1 MAVLRAETVL
11 PVAGIDAEVVA
22 VAWKP
27 DSTLNSMETSR
38 FGTPYGPD
46 TPVVTVSA
54 QSDLGSG
61 SPRLLLAWLAAAEA
75 EAAAAVGDGPHAQR
89 QLDKSYGLLDG
100 EGAAELPFLMLD
112 ESHFARWRGHCLARL
127 GEQEA
132 IEDLTRALDSV
143 GDSVRAATG
152 LYVDLAHAYHLSGQV
167 DEARAQIKTAV
178 QMAGQYGSHRQQNR
192 LRALLPA
199 AER

>member
-1 MAVLRAETVL
+1 
-11 PVAGIDAEVVA
+11 
-22 VAWKP
+22 
-27 DSTLNSMETSR
+27 
-38 FGTPYGPD
+38 
-46 TPVVTVSA
+46 
-54 QSDLGSG
+54 
-61 SPRLLLAWLAAAEA
+61 
-75 EAAAAVGDGPHAQR
+75 
-89 QLDKSYGLLDG
+89 
-100 EGAAELPFLMLD
+100 
-112 ESHFARWRGHCLARL
+112 L

-178 QMAGQYGSHRQQNR
+178 QMAGQFGSRRQQNR
-192 LRALLPA
+192 LRALLPT